1 MAVKSMFAAVLVV
14 VLAMVSPPQRAAA
27 ATHNVGD
34 SLGWT
39 IPPSPTTYSD
49 WASTKTFLVGDT
61 LFFNFT
67 TGQHDVTEVTK
78 AGLDSCSGTNPISA
92 MRTGPASI
100 KLSAAGTR
108 HFICSI
114 PTHCSF
120 GQQLTVT
127 VRSQSSSPPTTA
139 PSPSPKS
146 SAPVSPTPSPRT
158 ARPPKASPP
167 TTTPP
172 PETAETPTPTSN
184 NIAPSTPTPTAAP
197 PPPNSGNSV
206 GGFGLFFTAGLAI
219 VVGLIY

>member
-1 MAVKSMFAAVLVV
+1 MAVNSMFAALLLLLVV
-14 VLAMVSPPQRAAA
+14 LPPPQRAAA

-39 IPPSPTTYSD
+39 IPPTSTTYSD
-49 WASTKTFLVGDT
+49 WASTKTFLVGDN

-78 AGLDSCSGTNPISA
+78 AELDSCSGTNPISV
-92 MRTGPASI
+92 MRNGPASI
-100 KLSAAGTR
+100 PLSTAGTR

-120 GQQLTVT
+120 GQKLTVT

-146 SAPVSPTPSPRT
+146 STPVSPTPSPHT
-158 ARPPKASPP
+158 ARPPKTSPP

-172 PETAETPTPTSN
+172 PETAPTPTSS

-197 PPPNSGNSV
+197 PPPNSANSV
-206 GGFGLFFTAGLAI
+206 GGFGLFFSAGLAI